1 MIHWMRWLIFSGK
14 YHVLLSRVFMGF
26 LSWLIAAVFLVW
38 AYTPEPWLHALGI
51 TYYPSKWAFF
61 LQFSAAWRGFSDIFI
76 FSWYFLQ
83 FSLTDGSS
91 IRYWA
96 LAVPAYAIM
105 AIVLSLAF
113 YLGLNFIS
121 TPPPTSFATL
131 FGKLIVNRLYRLGVD
146 GEISTLF
153 F

>member
-1 MIHWMRWLIFSGK
+1 MSVFFCNFLLHEEGSLIF
-14 YHVLLSRVFMGF
+14 L
-26 LSWLIAAVFLVW
+26 
-38 AYTPEPWLHALGI
+38 
-51 TYYPSKWAFF
+51 FF
-61 LQFSAAWRGFSDIFI
+61 PDIFCN
-76 FSWYFLQ
+76 FH
-83 FSLTDGSS
+83 D

-131 FGKLIVNRLYRLGVD
+131 FGKLIVNRLFRLGVD